1 MYQIALASGT
11 VSKTSR
17 FTGRAAAAIVMLL
30 IFGWRPEMGTAEDWP
45 CWRGPRGDGTSLETG
60 IPTQWNGETGLN
72 IAWKVAIPGE
82 GHSSPVV
89 WRDHIFLTSCM
100 KDTQDRILLCL
111 DRIDG
116 STVWQRTVMKSVLE
130 TRHQLNSF
138 ASGTPATDGEIL
150 CVSFLEVDGHEVP
163 APNVGSVRPVTPGK
177 MLAAAFD
184 MEGKELWRVH
194 PGEFTSAHGFCSSPV
209 IYQNL
214 VIVNGDHD
222 GDSYIV
228 GLDRLTGKTVWKT
241 PREHK
246 TRSYCTP
253 IIRDVAGR
261 TQLVFSG
268 SKRVVSLDPKTGTTH
283 WVVEGP
289 TEQFVSSMVFDGDNF
304 FLTAGFPTHHVLAI
318 RPNGSG
324 DVSKSHIAWHST
336 EAKCYVPSPVLV
348 DQYLF
353 VADDRGTVNC
363 FDRVSGKRHWQ
374 DRLGSHYSASLAT
387 AGGLVYFT
395 ADDGVTAVVRPDTKL
410 DVISKNP
417 LGEYSF
423 ASPAVSQGQIFIRG
437 EKHLFAIGPQKHGRT
452 DAVSDQGSR

>member
-1 MYQIALASGT
+1 MNQTLQPSGT
-11 VSKTSR
+11 ESALSR
-17 FTGRAAAAIVMLL
+17 LIRRGMVAIVMLAL
-30 IFGWRPEMGTAEDWP
+30 FVGHPDIGTAEDWP

-60 IPTQWNGETGLN
+60 IPTEWNGKTGLN
-72 IAWKVAIPGE
+72 IAWKVEIPGE

-89 WRDHIFLTSCM
+89 WRDHIFLTSCI

-111 DRIDG
+111 NRKDG
-116 STVWQRTVMKSVLE
+116 STIWQTTVIKAVLE

-138 ASGTPATDGEIL
+138 ASGTPATDGEVL

-177 MLAAAFD
+177 MLVAAFD
-184 MEGKELWRVH
+184 MAGKELWRVH

-228 GLDRLTGKTVWKT
+228 GLDRRTGETVWKT

-268 SKRVVSLDPKTGTTH
+268 SKRVVSLDPATGTTH

-304 FLTAGFPTHHVLAI
+304 FLTAGFPTHHVMAI
-318 RPNGSG
+318 RPDGSG
-324 DVSKSHIAWHST
+324 DVSDSHIAWHSM

-348 DQYLF
+348 NDYLF

-363 FDRVSGKRHWQ
+363 FDRITGKRHWQ

-395 ADDGVTAVVRPDTKL
+395 ADDGVTSVVRPDNKL
-410 DVISKNP
+410 VVVSSNP

-437 EKHLFAIGPQKHGRT
+437 EKHLFAIGSEKPASPEGEA
-452 DAVSDQGSR
+452 DPASR